1 MKATR
6 VVVVG
11 AVALALLVIGVL
23 MVVRRRDDAGTCSE
37 GFHRVG
43 SRCCA
48 TSGAPP
54 AGGVCPRAVDV
65 PCPAPLVATPA
76 GCDAPSD
83 ARVTIPATS
92 VQIGPSDWEAEGR
105 VQPRI
110 LAARSFQIDR
120 FEISVGRAFC
130 ASCPLPRAETFGR
143 VDAARAAA
151 DVTFDEAASICHAR
165 GGRLPSEDEWMVAAA
180 GSAPRRY
187 PWGDTGAVCRR
198 AAWGLA
204 AGPCGTGASGPDT
217 VGAHPDGRTPSG
229 VDDLAGNV
237 AEWVSAGDGCTGGA
251 CANAV
256 VHGGA
261 WDTALATDL
270 RTWRRTVLPRG
281 TRAPTIGFRCAY
293 DVAVP

>member
-1 MKATR
+1 MKAAR
-6 VVVVG
+6 L
-11 AVALALLVIGVL
+11 VAGGVAFALLVIGAVT
-23 MVVRRRDDAGTCSE
+23 VVRRRDDVGACAD

-54 AGGVCPRAVDV
+54 SEGVCPRAFVAD
-65 PCPAPLVATPA
+65 CPPPLVATRA
-76 GCDAPSD
+76 GCDAPPD
-83 ARVTIPATS
+83 AHVTVPGTS

-105 VQPRI
+105 VQPRV
-110 LAARSFQIDR
+110 LSARTFRIDR
-120 FEISVGRAFC
+120 FEVTVGQAFC
-130 ASCPLPRAETFGR
+130 ATCPLPRDEVFAR
-143 VDAARAAA
+143 LDAARAAA
-151 DVTFDEAASICHAR
+151 DVTFDEAASVCRAR
-165 GGRLPSEDEWMVAAA
+165 RGRLPSEDEWMVAAA
-180 GSAPRRY
+180 GSGPRRY

-204 AGPCGTGASGPDT
+204 AGPCGTGAVGPDT

-229 VDDLAGNV
+229 IDDLAGNV
-237 AEWVSAGDGCTGGA
+237 AEWVSPSDCNGEA
-251 CANAV
+251 CPNAV

-281 TRAPTIGFRCAY
+281 ARAPTIGFRCAY